1 MIKKIYST
9 LSTFNTV
16 ELHEGLNILL
26 ADITQKSTVK
36 DTRNGLGKTT
46 FIEIIHFLY
55 GSSCTNKSVF
65 KMEQF
70 KDEFF
75 IMDLE
80 LNNNLYIVKRRGSES
95 NFVYVKCEE
104 TSDLK
109 KKYGMSGISNIK
121 IKVTEWNEFLGEFLF
136 NLNSR
141 DELIKSNLKFR
152 SLFPYFS
159 RLSKDGGYLDS
170 TKYFKTQNV
179 HLTQIALSYLLG
191 LDTKLAIS
199 YKQLEEKKKEIT
211 DLKKAI
217 ETDSYNKIMND
228 GINLDTEITILTAK
242 ISKSKNDLENFLVHP
257 QYREIEIEANNY
269 AQKISELSNKNFMD
283 RQIISELM
291 IASKSEKNI
300 EDFNLFE
307 LYNEVEIKLPDIVIK
322 TYDESKLFHEQ
333 LVKNRKKYLQEELE
347 QYNEI
352 VIKRSQLINE
362 LSLEQSKKMTILNTH
377 GALDQY
383 SLLQSEMNELVS
395 KLDMYQKQQ
404 DFLNMMR
411 EEAAKLKIEEQR
423 LIIEINKSL
432 EGHSRTKQHAIL
444 LVEEVSNC
452 LYNSVAQ
459 LHIGQTKNGR
469 YDIEMVSRNQNST
482 GINSMLIFCF
492 DMMLIQMSKFLDRKM
507 DMLIHDSSL
516 FDPVDERQIAEA
528 LRFGKDKSIEAG
540 FQYIVTLNSDDLPDS
555 VRKEVASSILP
566 VLLTDADE
574 SGCLFGVYY

>member
-1 MIKKIYST
+1 
-9 LSTFNTV
+9 
-16 ELHEGLNILL
+16 
-26 ADITQKSTVK
+26 
-36 DTRNGLGKTT
+36 
-46 FIEIIHFLY
+46 
-55 GSSCTNKSVF
+55 
-65 KMEQF
+65 
-70 KDEFF
+70 
-75 IMDLE
+75 
-80 LNNNLYIVKRRGSES
+80 
-95 NFVYVKCEE
+95 
-104 TSDLK
+104 
-109 KKYGMSGISNIK
+109 
-121 IKVTEWNEFLGEFLF
+121 
-136 NLNSR
+136 
-141 DELIKSNLKFR
+141 
-152 SLFPYFS
+152 
-159 RLSKDGGYLDS
+159 
-170 TKYFKTQNV
+170 
-179 HLTQIALSYLLG
+179 
-191 LDTKLAIS
+191 
-199 YKQLEEKKKEIT
+199 
-211 DLKKAI
+211 
-217 ETDSYNKIMND
+217 MND

-300 EDFNLFE
+300 ENFNLFE